1 MHALAKIRN
10 RYILCF
16 MEDILTLKSKKVI
29 AGERKMA
36 GLLERLAESILK
48 SHPHLE
54 DLVLIGI
61 RCGGIPVTNRLKE
74 IFKKRLGLE
83 LPVGYLD
90 ITLYRDDWTRIS
102 QHPEIK
108 KTEIP
113 FSIEDKIILL
123 VDDVLFT
130 GRTVRAAM
138 DALIDLGRPK
148 KIELAVLVDRG
159 GREFPIEPTF
169 CAMKVKKVAPFDYV
183 SVYFKELH
191 GKDQICL
198 ESK

>member
-1 MHALAKIRN
+1 
-10 RYILCF
+10 
-16 MEDILTLKSKKVI
+16 MEDILTQKKKKVI
-29 AGERKMA
+29 AGERRIQALIEKLGEA
-36 GLLERLAESILK
+36 IFKNHPFLENV
-48 SHPHLE
+48 
-54 DLVLIGI
+54 VLIGI
-61 RCGGIPVTNRLKE
+61 RCGGIPVTNRLRE
-74 IFKKRLGLE
+74 YFKKKRGME

-102 QHPEIK
+102 HHPEVK

-113 FSIEDKIILL
+113 FSIEDKIVIL
-123 VDDVLFT
+123 VDDVIFT

-138 DALIDLGRPK
+138 DALIDIGRPK

-159 GREFPIEPTF
+159 GRELPIEPTY
-169 CAMKVKKVAPFDYV
+169 CALKLRKIAPYDYV

>member
-1 MHALAKIRN
+1 MK
-10 RYILCF
+10 
-16 MEDILTLKSKKVI
+16 DILSQKPKKVI
-29 AGERKMA
+29 AGSKRIQKLIEK
-36 GLLERLAESILK
+36 LASSILK
-48 SHPHLE
+48 NHPVLE
-54 DLVLIGI
+54 EVVLIGI

-74 IFKKRLGLE
+74 IFKRELGVE
-83 LPVGYLD
+83 IPVGYLD

-102 QHPEIK
+102 QHPEVK

-113 FSIEDKIILL
+113 FSIEDKTVLL
-123 VDDVLFT
+123 VDDVIFT

-159 GREFPIEPTF
+159 GREFPIEPNY
-169 CAMKVKKVAPFDYV
+169 CALKIKKIAPYDYV

>member
-1 MHALAKIRN
+1 
-10 RYILCF
+10 
-16 MEDILTLKSKKVI
+16 MEDILTQKKKKVI
-29 AGERKMA
+29 AGERRIQALIEKLGEA
-36 GLLERLAESILK
+36 ILK
-48 SHPHLE
+48 NHPFLE
-54 DLVLIGI
+54 DIVLIGI
-61 RCGGIPVTNRLKE
+61 RCGGIPVTNRLRE
-74 IFKKRLGLE
+74 YFKKKKGVE

-102 QHPEIK
+102 HHPEVK

-113 FSIEDKIILL
+113 FSIEDKIVIL
-123 VDDVLFT
+123 VDDVIFT

-138 DALIDLGRPK
+138 DALIDIGRPK

-159 GREFPIEPTF
+159 GRELPIEPTY
-169 CAMKVKKVAPFDYV
+169 CALKLRKIAPYDYV

-191 GKDQICL
+191 GRDQICL

>member
-1 MHALAKIRN
+1 
-10 RYILCF
+10 
-16 MEDILTLKSKKVI
+16 MENILTQKPKKVI
-29 AGERKMA
+29 AGSKRVQKLIEK
-36 GLLERLAESILK
+36 LAEAILEK
-48 SHPHLE
+48 HPILE
-54 DLVLIGI
+54 DVVLIGI
-61 RCGGIPVTNRLKE
+61 RCGGIPVTNRLRE
-74 IFKKRLGLE
+74 IFKNKLGVE
-83 LPVGYLD
+83 IPVGYLD

-102 QHPEIK
+102 QHPEVK

-113 FSIEDKIILL
+113 FSIEDKTVIL
-123 VDDVLFT
+123 VDDVIFT

-159 GREFPIEPTF
+159 GREFPIEPNY
-169 CAMKVKKVAPFDYV
+169 CALRIKKIAPYDYV

>member
-1 MHALAKIRN
+1 
-10 RYILCF
+10 
-16 MEDILTLKSKKVI
+16 MEDILIQKKKKVI
-29 AGERKMA
+29 ANERRIQT
-36 GLLERLAESILK
+36 LIERLGEAILK
-48 SHPHLE
+48 NHPFLE
-54 DLVLIGI
+54 DVVLIGI
-61 RCGGIPVTNRLKE
+61 RCGGIPVTNRLRE
-74 IFKKRLGLE
+74 YFKKKKDVE

-102 QHPEIK
+102 HHPEVK

-113 FSIEDKIILL
+113 FSIEDKIVIL
-123 VDDVLFT
+123 VDDVIFT

-138 DALIDLGRPK
+138 DALIDIGRPK

-159 GREFPIEPTF
+159 GRELPIEPTY
-169 CAMKVKKVAPFDYV
+169 CALKLRKIAPYDYV

-191 GKDQICL
+191 GRDQICL

>member
-1 MHALAKIRN
+1 MEN
-10 RYILCF
+10 ILSQK
-16 MEDILTLKSKKVI
+16 TKKVI
-29 AGERKMA
+29 AGGKKVQKLIEKL
-36 GLLERLAESILK
+36 GESILAK
-48 SHPHLE
+48 HPILE
-54 DLVLIGI
+54 DVVLIGI
-61 RCGGIPVTNRLKE
+61 RCGGIPVTNRLRE
-74 IFKKRLGLE
+74 FFKKKLGIE
-83 LPVGYLD
+83 IPVGYLD

-102 QHPEIK
+102 HHPEVK

-113 FSIEDKIILL
+113 FSIEDKTIIL
-123 VDDVLFT
+123 VDDVIYT

-159 GREFPIEPTF
+159 GREFPIEPTY
-169 CAMKVKKVAPFDYV
+169 CALRIKKIAPYDYV

>member
-1 MHALAKIRN
+1 MNYAKVS
-10 RYILCF
+10 
-16 MEDILTLKSKKVI
+16 EDILSQKPKKVI
-29 AGERKMA
+29 AGEKRVQSLIEKL
-36 GLLERLAESILK
+36 GESILK
-48 SHPHLE
+48 GHPILE
-54 DLVLIGI
+54 DVVLIGI

-74 IFKKRLGLE
+74 FFKKRLGVD

-90 ITLYRDDWTRIS
+90 ITLYRDDWTRIA
-102 QHPEIK
+102 QQPEVK

-148 KIELAVLVDRG
+148 KIELAVLIDRG
-159 GREFPIEPTF
+159 GREFPIEPTY
-169 CAMKVKKVAPFDYV
+169 AALKIRKIAPYHYV

>member
-1 MHALAKIRN
+1 MEN
-10 RYILCF
+10 ILSQ
-16 MEDILTLKSKKVI
+16 KPKKVI
-29 AGERKMA
+29 AGSKRVQNLIEK
-36 GLLERLAESILK
+36 LAQAILK
-48 SHPHLE
+48 KHPFLE
-54 DLVLIGI
+54 DVVLIGI

-74 IFKKRLGLE
+74 IFKKKFGVN

-102 QHPEIK
+102 QHPEVR

-113 FSIEDKIILL
+113 FSIEDKCIIL
-123 VDDVLFT
+123 VDDVIFT

-159 GREFPIEPTF
+159 GREFPIEPNY
-169 CAMKVKKVAPFDYV
+169 CALRIKKIAPYDYV